1 MRKEEIIK
9 VLKKVVKDLTTENYN
24 SVYYNDKNKR
34 LSIPEIRT
42 AIEEY
47 KGKITLPPD
56 NAFDFFYNYNNEISI
71 ENFVEF
77 NLWFNNEESDLT
89 LCITIYKSGEYS
101 IEDIHVL

>member
-9 VLKKVVKDLTTENYN
+9 ILKKVVKDLTTESYN
-24 SVYYNDKNKR
+24 LVYYNDKNKR
-34 LSIPEIRT
+34 LSIPEIQT

-47 KGKITLPPD
+47 KGKITFPPD
-56 NAFDFFYNYNNEISI
+56 NAFDFFYNYNNEVSV

-89 LCITIYKSGEYS
+89 LSITIYKSGEYS